1 VLDDKT
7 TKKRC
12 KMTDT
17 KSERENREKALSLVE
32 RKINVLKLRYE
43 LNQREIDK
51 HYAIISELRKEQALI
66 ESKLGALK

>member
-1 VLDDKT
+1 
-7 TKKRC
+7 
-12 KMTDT
+12 MTDT
-17 KSERENREKALSLVE
+17 KSERENRERALSLVE

-43 LNQREIDK
+43 LNQKEIDK